1 MTELRQKI
9 IETAKRLNAEYVGFG
24 SVERFRDQPVLKIFD
39 RTKTVICLGF
49 RVLRGSFRGIEEG
62 ITYHHYCTT
71 GVEAIEETVM
81 PMALLKLCGILEDA
95 GFLAVPQKNNQLIT
109 ADPEDTNP
117 EITYEDIYRG
127 LPQEV
132 QMDYAASAVLCGIGE
147 IGLSGKVLTEENG
160 PFQRFCFILTDAEL
174 EETPMVVPHICD
186 GCKECVRSCPG
197 KAISEEGKLNNW
209 QCAAY
214 YNGASMENNPFMP
227 PDAFQDLPNREAIVT
242 GSAKLTPDEARAVI
256 DRTFYYPPI
265 KHGYVGSIC
274 GRACDRACYVHLER
288 KGVLTRKFTEEF
300 RKREP
305 WTLPVNLE

>member
-1 MTELRQKI
+1 MDLRQKI
-9 IETAKRLNAEYVGFG
+9 IDAAKLLKVDYVGFG
-24 SVERFRDQPVLKIFD
+24 SVERFQNEPVLRIFD

-71 GVEAIEETVM
+71 GIETIEETVM
-81 PMALLKLCGILEDA
+81 PMALLKLSGIIEDA

-127 LPQEV
+127 LAHEV
-132 QMDYAASAVLCGIGE
+132 QMNYATSAVLCGIGE
-147 IGLSGKVLTEENG
+147 IGLSGKVLTDENG

-174 EETPMVVPHICD
+174 EESPLMQPHICD
-186 GCKECVRSCPG
+186 GCKECIRSCPG
-197 KAISEEGKLNNW
+197 HAISEDGKLDNW

-242 GSAKLTPDEARAVI
+242 GNAKLTPGEARAVI

-288 KGVLTRKFTEEF
+288 KGVLTRKFNEEF

-305 WTLPVNLE
+305 WQLSVTLE

>member
-1 MTELRQKI
+1 MMEQQTTPQTPEAPQKLEI
-9 IETAKRLNAEYVGFG
+9 KERVG
-24 SVERFRDQPVLKIFD
+24 I
-39 RTKTVICLGF
+39 
-49 RVLRGSFRGIEEG
+49 
-62 ITYHHYCTT
+62 
-71 GVEAIEETVM
+71 VEAILFVTGNAVEKKEICR
-81 PMALLKLCGILEDA
+81 ALD
-95 GFLAVPQKNNQLIT
+95 
-109 ADPEDTNP
+109 
-117 EITYEDIYRG
+117 
-127 LPQEV
+127 
-132 QMDYAASAVLCGIGE
+132 M
-147 IGLSGKVLTEENG
+147 
-160 PFQRFCFILTDAEL
+160 TDAEL
-174 EETPMVVPHICD
+174 EETPLSTPHICD
-186 GCKECVRSCPG
+186 GCKECIRSCPG

-242 GSAKLTPDEARAVI
+242 GSAKLTPEEARAVI